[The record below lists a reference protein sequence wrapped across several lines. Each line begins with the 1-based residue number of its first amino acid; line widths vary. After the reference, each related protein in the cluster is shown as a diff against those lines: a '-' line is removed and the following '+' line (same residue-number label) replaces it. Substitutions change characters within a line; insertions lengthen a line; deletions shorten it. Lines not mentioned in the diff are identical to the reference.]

1 MCVFIE
7 KGLHVLWKYPLSPAY
22 QSIWFPSVSIIFQ
35 PCVTCTERVPL
46 ALALAFMYNVD
57 MLKERSVKWINKF
70 FLKVWPTKNFASLPP
85 DILQFCLSSA
95 KQDLVCIIR
104 RLKFVT
110 LYEILLRLCASFIL
124 WSSMAFL
131 SSVTKTL
138 PTSCYPITM
147 WQIPPKNK
155 QIY

>member
-1 MCVFIE
+1 MYIILECRNVC
-7 KGLHVLWKYPLSPAY
+7 LHWKRSTCIMKISTIFSLQKYM
-22 QSIWFPSVSIIFQ
+22 IPSVSIIFQ

-110 LYEILLRLCASFIL
+110 LYEILLRLCASCIL
-124 WSSMAFL
+124 
-131 SSVTKTL
+131 
-138 PTSCYPITM
+138 
-147 WQIPPKNK
+147 
-155 QIY
+155 